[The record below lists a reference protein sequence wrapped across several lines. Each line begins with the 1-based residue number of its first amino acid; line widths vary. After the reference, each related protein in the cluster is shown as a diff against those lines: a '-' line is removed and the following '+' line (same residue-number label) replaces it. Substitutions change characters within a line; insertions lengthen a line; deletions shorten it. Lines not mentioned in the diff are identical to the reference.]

1 MTVPDPTAPRRLTPR
16 GSHDLTG
23 WRNIDCREADLIR
36 RQGAG
41 LIVASSLTDTEGQYG
56 DPVIFTEWWWRNA
69 AGDEPVLRDY
79 RYPSEADP
87 AFSCT
92 HFIAAHA
99 NAAWIEDDDD

>member
-23 WRNIDCREADLIR
+23 WRSIDCREADLIR

-41 LIVASSLTDTEGQYG
+41 LIVASSLTDTEGRYG
-56 DPVIFTEWWWRNA
+56 EPVVFTEWWWRTA
-69 AGDEPVLRDY
+69 KGEEPVLRDY
-79 RYPSEADP
+79 RYPDSEVG
-87 AFSCT
+87 CT